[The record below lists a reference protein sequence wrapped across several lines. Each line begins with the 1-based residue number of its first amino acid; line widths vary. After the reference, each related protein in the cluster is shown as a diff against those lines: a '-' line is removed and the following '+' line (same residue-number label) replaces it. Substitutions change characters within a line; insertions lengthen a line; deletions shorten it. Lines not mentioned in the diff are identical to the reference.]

1 MALGDA
7 QLLPFALEEIERSIP
22 ERFAR
27 VAAARAT
34 APAVAVGSNRITYA
48 ELAQRAAA
56 LAAAIVRHP
65 ASSGAPVAVLLRD
78 PVSLVTAILAAWN
91 AGRICVPLD
100 TALPQARLEVILHD
114 ADAGLVITD
123 RASSVSLPHTPRVPR
138 LHVDELEGREGE
150 RLTSRTVQGEDPAC
164 ILYTSGSTGEPKGV
178 LRSHRSVLHRAR
190 CSVLSLAI
198 AVHDRVSALHSPASA
213 GGMRDLMAATLGGA
227 ALLPFD
233 LRQVGFGELARWIE
247 REEISVLCTVVSTLR
262 NILASLDS
270 DIRFHS
276 LRVVRLGSEPLYRR
290 DVDRLREH
298 LRPDCILVTGYG
310 ATEASGIVE
319 YRIESGTPLP
329 AGRIPAGFPLGD
341 VEIVVRGEDGRSV
354 ALGDAGEVTIR
365 SRFLS
370 SGYWRRPEL
379 TRAVFESDPH
389 DEQMRTYRTGDIGR
403 LRPDG
408 CLELVGRRD
417 EQVKV
422 RGYRVHPGEIEL
434 ALVEHPGI
442 REAIVTSDVEANG
455 ETRLVAYVVP
465 QSLPAPTAVLLRRYL
480 AARLPAYM
488 VPSALVAVKALPLLA
503 NGKVDRRAL
512 PPPLGPEAVRERYFV
527 APRSPTEHQM
537 AAIWERNFGVSPI
550 GVNDNFFDLGGDSLR
565 AAALVSAIEKTF
577 GRTLAPSVL
586 LTAPTVG
593 ELTAA
598 TILVERGFK
607 EPLTAL
613 RASGTRAP
621 IFFLHNDYGRG
632 LYTHALARALPS
644 DHPFYAVHR
653 DGVDE
658 KGAAPTIEGLA
669 ANCVR
674 ALRAARPRGPYVLGG
689 HCHGGLIAL
698 EMAHQLRAVGENV
711 ELLVMVDTR
720 APSATLR
727 AFHRVT
733 TALGPLGGPV
743 FHGVHE
749 GFKLVALVCGEIAW
763 RTRYYLNR
771 VRRPGGNGAS
781 APLAQQR
788 LSESTAGVTQTRE
801 DRQALEAHAAP
812 LIPIELRRAYSNAV
826 RRYAPPSYGG
836 RVALFRAEELPAR
849 NPDLGWSS
857 LLPRLEI
864 VVVPGDHY
872 TCITRHVAA
881 FGARLDNVLRNATPE

>member
-1 MALGDA
+1 LALGVA
-7 QLLPFALEEIERSIP
+7 PLLPFSLEEIERSIP

-27 VAAARAT
+27 VAAARSS
-34 APAVAVGSNRITYA
+34 APAIAVGSNRITYA
-48 ELAQRAAA
+48 ELAQRATA
-56 LAAAIVRHP
+56 LAAAIVRH
-65 ASSGAPVAVLLRD
+65 ASGSDAPVAVMLHD
-78 PVSLVTAILAAWN
+78 PISLATAILATWS

-100 TALPQARLEVILHD
+100 AALPQPRLEVILRD
-114 ADAGLVITD
+114 ADAGVVITD
-123 RASSVSLPHTPRVPR
+123 RASSISLPHAPRAPR
-138 LHVDELEGREGE
+138 LHVDELGGRTDE
-150 RLTSRTVQGEDPAC
+150 RLIWPTVHGEDSAC

-198 AVHDRVSALHSPASA
+198 EAHDRVSALHSPASA
-213 GGMRDLMAATLGGA
+213 GGMRDLMAALLGGA

-233 LRQVGFGELARWIE
+233 LRQAGLADLARWID

-262 NILASLDS
+262 HILASLDP
-270 DIRFHS
+270 DIRFRS

-298 LRPDCILVTGYG
+298 VRPDCVLVTGYG

-319 YRIESGTPLP
+319 YRIESATPLP

-341 VEIVVRGEDGRSV
+341 VEIVIRDEQGRSV
-354 ALGDAGEVTIR
+354 AVGDAGEVTIR

-389 DEQMRTYRTGDIGR
+389 DEQMRTYCTGDIGR

-442 REAIVTSDVEANG
+442 REAIITSDVEADG
-455 ETRLVAYVVP
+455 RTRLVAYVVP
-465 QSLPAPTAVLLRRYL
+465 QSRPAPTAALLRRYL

-488 VPSALVAVKALPLLA
+488 VPSAYVAVGALPLLA

-512 PPPLGPEAVRERYFV
+512 PPPPGPEPVGEHHFV

-537 AAIWERNFGVSPI
+537 AAIWERIFGASPI

-565 AAALVSAIEKTF
+565 AATLVSAIEDTF
-577 GRTLAPSVL
+577 GRVLAPSVL
-586 LTAPTVG
+586 LKAPTVG

-632 LYTHALARALPS
+632 LYTHALARALPG

-658 KGAAPTIEGLA
+658 KGAAATIEGLA

-674 ALRAARPRGPYVLGG
+674 ALRVARPRGPYVLGG

-698 EMAHQLRAVGENV
+698 EMAHQLRGAGEDV
-711 ELLVMVDTR
+711 ELVVMVDTR

-727 AFHRVT
+727 AFHRAT

-749 GFKLVALVCGEIAW
+749 GFKLLAFVCGEIGW

-771 VRRPGGNGAS
+771 VRRAVGNGAG
-781 APLAQQR
+781 APVARRR
-788 LSESTAGVTQTRE
+788 LSEST
-801 DRQALEAHAAP
+801 AAP

-826 RRYAPPSYGG
+826 RRYAPPSYAG

-849 NPDLGWSS
+849 SPDLGWSPV
-857 LLPRLEI
+857 LQRLEI

-881 FGARLDNVLRNATPE
+881 FGARLDSVLRNPPTEWKASAERSRGDVS